1 MFVLM
6 VAIPWSRC
14 IANLS
19 SDGFSR
25 KAWNRI
31 CTMLNWSKLSC
42 LCSNKHC
49 TSYTLRVSFRCFP
62 LLFSEYLWLVFAVF
76 QDLCSPLPF
85 SLFVTN
91 TLVYLTF
98 LVFALCLS
106 YYTSAH
112 LYPFSCTW
120 FSVSTC
126 VALRFWTNDF
136 YKRTYNGGYFKY
148 INKELMSEQK
158 VWNTISC
165 FSTCQ
170 FCSLIYLSISNL
182 ISSNWKMIRAWI
194 WDLRA
199 V

>member
-1 MFVLM
+1 MAFQERHETEFVPCWAK
-6 VAIPWSRC
+6 VVCAVINTVPPIPFV
-14 IANLS
+14 
-19 SDGFSR
+19 FSF
-25 KAWNRI
+25 
-31 CTMLNWSKLSC
+31 
-42 LCSNKHC
+42 
-49 TSYTLRVSFRCFP
+49 TLFWVS
-62 LLFSEYLWLVFAVF
+62 LWLVFAVF
-76 QDLCSPLPF
+76 QDLCSPLPL

-136 YKRTYNGGYFKY
+136 YKRTYNGGYFKC

-182 ISSNWKMIRAWI
+182 ISSNWKTIRAWI

>member
-1 MFVLM
+1 MAFQERHETEFVPCWTK
-6 VAIPWSRC
+6 V
-14 IANLS
+14 
-19 SDGFSR
+19 
-25 KAWNRI
+25 
-31 CTMLNWSKLSC
+31 SC

-49 TSYTLRVSFRCFP
+49 TSYILRVFLQMFS
-62 LLFSEYLWLVFAVF
+62 LTLFWVSLWLVFAVF
-76 QDLCSPLPF
+76 QDLCTPLPF

-136 YKRTYNGGYFKY
+136 YKRTYNGGYFKC

-158 VWNTISC
+158 VWNTHFMLQYLPVLFLDIS
-165 FSTCQ
+165 
-170 FCSLIYLSISNL
+170 IYF
-182 ISSNWKMIRAWI
+182 
-194 WDLRA
+194 
-199 V
+199 